1 MFSMRTFG
9 LLFSLTLLLSA
20 CQPINLGNIALPA
33 PTTASEAT
41 LPASVAESEATLPD
55 LGTLQ
60 IAYVPVLAFTPLF
73 VAAEKGYFAEQG
85 LQVELQRVRN
95 VDEMLA
101 PLSTGQLD
109 ISLTGATTGFFNAM
123 QQALDFRIVAG
134 GNAAVNTS
142 KGDPVLVVSKALM
155 DSGAVSTVA
164 DLKGRKLAINL
175 RGSAL
180 EYLLSKALEQ
190 AGLTLDDVEL
200 VTIPGGEMLAALANG
215 AVDGAIAGGLNTQ
228 RMINEGVAV
237 KLLADNEIIQS
248 GQGGVVVVGQRLLQ
262 PANREVT
269 IRILVAFL
277 QAVRDLNEN
286 GWDNPEIIGII
297 QKYTEMEPALI
308 ARSAFP
314 LFESNGALDEASI
327 MDVQAFQISRG
338 YVEYTEA
345 LPVAQMTDLTFLSEA
360 LARIEQK

>member
-1 MFSMRTFG
+1 MFFKRTFC
-9 LLFSLTLLLSA
+9 LLFSLALLLSA
-20 CQPINLGNIALPA
+20 CQPISLSNSAPPA
-33 PTTASEAT
+33 PAAASEAT
-41 LPASVAESEATLPD
+41 PPAPVAESEAALPD
-55 LGTLQ
+55 LGALQ
-60 IAYVPVLAFTPLF
+60 IAYVPVLGFTPLF

-85 LQVELQRVRN
+85 LQVELQRVRS

-109 ISLTGATTGFFNAM
+109 ISLMAPTTGFLNAM
-123 QQALDFRIVAG
+123 QQNLDFRIVAG
-134 GNAAVNTS
+134 GNAAVNPD
-142 KGDPVLVVSKALM
+142 KGDPILVVSKALM
-155 DSGAVSTVA
+155 DSGEVSTVA

-180 EYLLSKALEQ
+180 EYLLAKALEQ

-200 VTIPGGEMLAALANG
+200 VTIPGGEMLPALANG

-248 GQGGVVVVGQRLLQ
+248 GQGGTVVVGQRLLE

-269 IRILVAFL
+269 IRALIAYL

-314 LFESNGALDEASI
+314 IFEMSGALDEASI
-327 MDVQAFQISRG
+327 MDIQAFQISRG

-345 LPVAQMTDLTFLSEA
+345 LPVAQMVDLTFLSEA
-360 LARIEQK
+360 LTRIEQK